1 MRIVG
6 GAPAPERRWPWQ
18 VSLESNKK
26 HVCGGTLIS
35 SRWVLTAAHCI
46 FGEKEYMVKLGTTKL
61 YTPSESAMVV
71 PVEDIV
77 IHQDYEVITLF
88 GDIALALLAFPV
100 NFSSSIQPVC
110 LAEKM
115 MKVKAGTLCWV
126 TGWGRTVGI
135 RSSPAPDDL
144 QELQQHIVLRDDCD
158 KRYKNEFGRFRLFVQ
173 KGMICGYRDSGQSPC
188 WGDSGGPLVC
198 EINETWI
205 QVGIVSWG
213 ADCGNTP
220 VPTVY
225 THVSV
230 GSRVHEDS
238 GVTEPSPESRKPVGH
253 PKSLGTSEHATA
265 PGSPALAGPE
275 GPSVPPI
282 SRLDMDWVLNSEPK
296 ELFPRACGN
305 RTMRIVGGAPAPER
319 RWPWQVS
326 LQTKDGHICGGSLI
340 SSQWVLTAAHC
351 ILGANTTTK

>member
-88 GDIALALLAFPV
+88 GDIALALLAFP
-100 NFSSSIQPVC
+100 
-110 LAEKM
+110 
-115 MKVKAGTLCWV
+115 
-126 TGWGRTVGI
+126 
-135 RSSPAPDDL
+135 
-144 QELQQHIVLRDDCD
+144 
-158 KRYKNEFGRFRLFVQ
+158 
-173 KGMICGYRDSGQSPC
+173 
-188 WGDSGGPLVC
+188 GDSGGPLVC

-225 THVSV
+225 THVS
-230 GSRVHEDS
+230 EY
-238 GVTEPSPESRKPVGH
+238 
-253 PKSLGTSEHATA
+253 
-265 PGSPALAGPE
+265 
-275 GPSVPPI
+275 
-282 SRLDMDWVLNSEPK
+282 MDWITAILSQAACMGCMGVCQLFLCL
-296 ELFPRACGN
+296 ELLLLLLA
-305 RTMRIVGGAPAPER
+305 IVVP
-319 RWPWQVS
+319 
-326 LQTKDGHICGGSLI
+326 L
-340 SSQWVLTAAHC
+340 
-351 ILGANTTTK
+351 